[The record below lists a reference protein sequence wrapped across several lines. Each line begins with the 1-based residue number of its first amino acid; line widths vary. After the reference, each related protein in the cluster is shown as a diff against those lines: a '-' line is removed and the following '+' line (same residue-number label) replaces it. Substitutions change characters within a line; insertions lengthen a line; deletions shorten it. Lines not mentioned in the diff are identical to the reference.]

1 MERVWE
7 RRMCWLVYF
16 YYCIF
21 TVKKLLLTRLRKLK
35 MIEIRLTIKQ
45 FEKKVPKDKKKI
57 GGQEN
62 SEMFIK

>member
-1 MERVWE
+1 
-7 RRMCWLVYF
+7 
-16 YYCIF
+16 
-21 TVKKLLLTRLRKLK
+21 

-62 SEMFIK
+62 SEMFIKWVDSLCFLLTEVCLIVWFID